1 MAIGKFNMKKEA
13 GQILLSKCRCEAV
26 SFLAHCPR
34 MGNDIIEMWR
44 QFSNNYFSGKLRLFE
59 LLTTSGAARLSG
71 DQVMAKTRSDQMVE
85 RLRNL
90 QAAAPDIEASAVVSV
105 DGLIMASALQQGV
118 EEDRVSAMSA
128 AMLSLGERISGELG
142 RGGLEQVF
150 IKGDKGAIVL
160 TAIGEEAVLTAM
172 ARQDAKLGMY
182 LLEMRRAA
190 EDLVK
195 LVG

>member
-1 MAIGKFNMKKEA
+1 MTK
-13 GQILLSKCRCEAV
+13 SR
-26 SFLAHCPR
+26 S
-34 MGNDIIEMWR
+34 
-44 QFSNNYFSGKLRLFE
+44 E
-59 LLTTSGAARLSG
+59 L
-71 DQVMAKTRSDQMVE
+71 MVE
-85 RLRNL
+85 RLRNM

-105 DGLIMASALQQGV
+105 DGLIMASALPQEV

-142 RGGLEQVF
+142 RAGLEQVY

-160 TAIGEEAVLTAM
+160 TSVGSEAVLTAL
-172 ARQDAKLGMY
+172 ARQEAKLG
-182 LLEMRRAA
+182 LIFLEMRRAA